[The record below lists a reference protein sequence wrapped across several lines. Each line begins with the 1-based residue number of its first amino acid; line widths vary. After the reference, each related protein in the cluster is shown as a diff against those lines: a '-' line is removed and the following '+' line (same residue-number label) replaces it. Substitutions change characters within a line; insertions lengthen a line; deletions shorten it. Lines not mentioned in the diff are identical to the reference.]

1 MLTGNTVFFTPFV
14 SLKGLERYMCYRG
27 RLGDMIFCII
37 ITWNFFEN
45 EICFQLFT
53 PTVTV
58 TIYK

>member
-1 MLTGNTVFFTPFV
+1 MLTGNTVFLLLLYQ
-14 SLKGLERYMCYRG
+14 LKDWKDACVHRG

-53 PTVTV
+53 LTVTV